1 MPCTCLFSRWH
12 LPFKPKTKMQQRL
25 QKLILYR
32 FILATITLL
41 MGLFFQLKGV
51 STFWGP
57 SVFFFFLIFL
67 IYATTI
73 VFVLLI
79 RKVKDFTFLIY
90 TQTTIDAVIITGII
104 YITGGG
110 MSVFTPLYIL
120 AILEA
125 GVMLE
130 RQGGL
135 MAATVCSISYGLLLN
150 LEYHWVIP
158 SLAPRFP
165 YHNVILLYTLFVY
178 ILAFFLSGYLTG
190 YLAEEVRK
198 RGKELSKTREDFSR
212 LEAFNRDVI
221 QSIQSGL
228 LTINLKERITFINKA
243 GEEILGIK
251 ISQCKNRSLA
261 DLFRDLYKDFH
272 EELRSRMEMTF
283 ERPDGEEIRLGL
295 SISSLNDH
303 RGNKVGQIIIFQDL
317 THIKEM
323 EETMQRSEK
332 LATIGQ
338 LAAGIAH
345 EIRNPLASISGA
357 IQLLNDEQGKGE
369 STQRLMEIILAESG
383 RLNRLITDFLLY
395 AQPPKLNKKKV
406 DIGALVDSTL
416 EVFSRSPQWTK
427 GIKLAKI
434 IEPDITIAGD
444 AQQLEQVLWNLFIN
458 AVDAMAGKGML
469 EVKVHQNGME
479 QTAMLTVAD
488 TGKGIA
494 PKDITKIFDP
504 FFTTKEGGSGLGLS
518 IVHKIVETH
527 GGVISVDSQSERGT
541 TFSLTFPAS

>member
-1 MPCTCLFSRWH
+1 
-12 LPFKPKTKMQQRL
+12 
-25 QKLILYR
+25 
-32 FILATITLL
+32 

-57 SVFFFFLIFL
+57 YVFFYILIFL

-73 VFVLLI
+73 VLALLI
-79 RKVKDFTFLIY
+79 RKVKEFTFLIY
-90 TQTTIDAVIITGII
+90 AQTTTDAVIITGII

-110 MSVFTPLYIL
+110 LSVFTPLYIL

-135 MAATVCSISYGLLLN
+135 MAASVCSIAYGLLLN

-165 YHNVILLYTLFVY
+165 YHNVVLLYTLFVY

-228 LTINLKERITFINKA
+228 LTINLKEHITFLNKA
-243 GEEILGIK
+243 GEDILGINL
-251 ISQCKNRSLA
+251 SQYKNRPLA
-261 DLFRDLYKDFH
+261 DLFLNLYKDFH
-272 EELRSRMEMTF
+272 EELRSRMEMAF
-283 ERPDGEEIRLGL
+283 VRPDGEEIRLGL
-295 SISSLNDH
+295 SISSLKDH
-303 RGNKVGQIIIFQDL
+303 RGEKVGQIIIFQDL

-357 IQLLNDEQGKGE
+357 IQLLNDEQEKGE

-406 DIGALVDSTL
+406 DIGALVESTL
-416 EVFSRSPQWTK
+416 EVFSRSPQWTT
-427 GIKLAKI
+427 GIKLEKSI
-434 IEPDITIAGD
+434 QPDITIAGD
-444 AQQLEQVLWNLFIN
+444 AQQLEQIMWNLFIN
-458 AVDAMAGKGML
+458 AVDAMEGKGML
-469 EVKVHQNGME
+469 QVKVHKDGRG
-479 QTAMLTVAD
+479 QTATLTVSD
-488 TGKGIA
+488 SGKGIA
-494 PKDITKIFDP
+494 SKDIARIFDP
-504 FFTTKEGGSGLGLS
+504 FFTTKDGGSGLGLS

-527 GGVISVDSQSERGT
+527 GGDISVESQPERGT

>member
-1 MPCTCLFSRWH
+1 ML
-12 LPFKPKTKMQQRL
+12 QRL
-25 QKLILYR
+25 QKLIFYR
-32 FILATITLL
+32 LVLATITLL

-57 SVFFFFLIFL
+57 YIFFYILIFL

-73 VFVLLI
+73 AFALFI
-79 RKVKDFTFLIY
+79 RKAKNFTSLIY
-90 TQTTIDAVIITGII
+90 TLTTTDAVIITGII
-104 YITGGG
+104 YITGGA

-135 MAATVCSISYGLLLN
+135 MAASVCSIAYGLLLN

-158 SLAPRFP
+158 SLTPRFP
-165 YHNVILLYTLFVY
+165 YHNVVLLYTLFVY

-190 YLAEEVRK
+190 YLAEEVRT
-198 RGKELSKTREDFSR
+198 RGKELTKSREDFSR

-228 LTINLKERITFINKA
+228 LTVDLKERITFLNKA
-243 GEEILGIK
+243 GEEILGTK
-251 ISQCKNRSLA
+251 ISQFKNRPLA
-261 DLFRDLYKDFH
+261 DLFHNLNKDFH
-272 EELRSRMEMTF
+272 EELRSRMEMAF

-295 SISSLNDH
+295 SISSLKDH
-303 RGNKVGQIIIFQDL
+303 REDKVGQIIIFQDL

-406 DIGALVDSTL
+406 DIGALVESTL

-427 GIKLAKI
+427 GIKLAKS

-444 AQQLEQVLWNLFIN
+444 SQQLEQILWNLFIN
-458 AVDAMAGKGML
+458 AVDAMEGTGML
-469 EVKVHQNGME
+469 EVKVYKDGKGQ
-479 QTAMLTVAD
+479 AAKLTVSD
-488 TGKGIA
+488 TGKGIS
-494 PKDITKIFDP
+494 PKNTKRIFDP

-527 GGVISVDSQSERGT
+527 GGDISVESQHERGT

>member
-1 MPCTCLFSRWH
+1 
-12 LPFKPKTKMQQRL
+12 
-25 QKLILYR
+25 
-32 FILATITLL
+32 

-57 SVFFFFLIFL
+57 YVFFYILIIL

-73 VFVLLI
+73 VFALFI
-79 RKVKDFTFLIY
+79 RKVKNFPFLIY
-90 TQTTIDAVIITGII
+90 AQTTTDAVIITGII
-104 YITGGG
+104 YITGGA

-135 MAATVCSISYGLLLN
+135 MAASVCSIAYGLLLN

-165 YHNVILLYTLFVY
+165 YHNVVLLYTLFVY

-190 YLAEEVRK
+190 YLAEEVKK
-198 RGKELSKTREDFSR
+198 RGKELSKSREDFSR

-228 LTINLKERITFINKA
+228 LTINLKERITFLNKA

-251 ISQCKNRSLA
+251 ISQFKNRPLD

-272 EELRSRMEMTF
+272 EELRSRMEMAF
-283 ERPDGEEIRLGL
+283 GRPDGEEIRLGL
-295 SISSLNDH
+295 SISSLKDH

-406 DIGALVDSTL
+406 DIGALVESTL
-416 EVFSRSPQWTK
+416 DVFSRSPQWTK

-444 AQQLEQVLWNLFIN
+444 VQQLEQILWNLFIN
-458 AVDAMAGKGML
+458 AVDAMEGTGML
-469 EVKVHQNGME
+469 EVKVHKDGRG
-479 QTAMLTVAD
+479 QTAILTVSD
-488 TGKGIA
+488 TGKGIS
-494 PKDITKIFDP
+494 PKDTKRIFDP
-504 FFTTKEGGSGLGLS
+504 FFTTKAGGSGLGLS

-527 GGVISVDSQSERGT
+527 GGDISVESQPEQGT
-541 TFSLTFPAS
+541 IFSLTFPAS

>member
-1 MPCTCLFSRWH
+1 M
-12 LPFKPKTKMQQRL
+12 
-25 QKLILYR
+25 ILYR
-32 FILATITLL
+32 LILATITLL
-41 MGLFFQLKGV
+41 MGLFFQLRGISV
-51 STFWGP
+51 FWGP
-57 SVFFFFLIFL
+57 YVFFYLLIAL

-73 VFVLLI
+73 VFILLMQ
-79 RKVKDFTFLIY
+79 KVKDISFLIY
-90 TQTTIDAVIITGII
+90 AQTTIDAVIITGII

-110 MSVFTPLYIL
+110 ISVFTPLYIL

-130 RQGGL
+130 RRGGL
-135 MAATVCSISYGLLLN
+135 MAASVCSISYGLLL
-150 LEYHWVIP
+150 LMEYHWIIP
-158 SLAPRFP
+158 SVSHRFV
-165 YHNVILLYTLFVY
+165 YHNAVMLYTLFVY
-178 ILAFFLSGYLTG
+178 ILAFYLSGYLTG

-198 RGKELSKTREDFSR
+198 RGKELTRTREDFSR

-228 LTINLKERITFINKA
+228 LTVNFKERITFLNKA
-243 GEEILGIK
+243 GEDILGIRV
-251 ISQCKNRSLA
+251 SQFKNRPLT
-261 DLFRDLYKDFH
+261 DLFRDLHKDFR
-272 EELRSRMEMTF
+272 EELSSRAETVF
-283 ERPDGEEIRLGL
+283 QRPDGKEIRLGL
-295 SISSLNDH
+295 SISSLKDH

-323 EETMQRSEK
+323 EETMRRSEK

-357 IQLLNDEQGKGE
+357 IQLLNDEQEGGE
-369 STQRLMEIILAESG
+369 STQRLTEIILAESG

-406 DIGALVDSTL
+406 DICTLVDNTL

-434 IEPDITIAGD
+434 MEPNIVITGD
-444 AQQLEQVLWNLFIN
+444 PQQLEQVLWNLFIN
-458 AVDAMAGKGML
+458 AVDAMEGKGML
-469 EVKVHQNGME
+469 EVKAHKDGSRHKV
-479 QTAMLTVAD
+479 TLIVSD
-488 TGKGIA
+488 TGKGISS
-494 PKDITKIFDP
+494 KDINKIFDP

-518 IVHKIVETH
+518 IVHKIVEIH
-527 GGVISVDSQSERGT
+527 GGDISVESRSDRGT
-541 TFSLTFPAS
+541 TLSLTFPTS

>member
-1 MPCTCLFSRWH
+1 
-12 LPFKPKTKMQQRL
+12 
-25 QKLILYR
+25 
-32 FILATITLL
+32 
-41 MGLFFQLKGV
+41 
-51 STFWGP
+51 
-57 SVFFFFLIFL
+57 
-67 IYATTI
+67 
-73 VFVLLI
+73 
-79 RKVKDFTFLIY
+79 
-90 TQTTIDAVIITGII
+90 
-104 YITGGG
+104 
-110 MSVFTPLYIL
+110 
-120 AILEA
+120 
-125 GVMLE
+125 
-130 RQGGL
+130 
-135 MAATVCSISYGLLLN
+135 
-150 LEYHWVIP
+150 
-158 SLAPRFP
+158 
-165 YHNVILLYTLFVY
+165 
-178 ILAFFLSGYLTG
+178 
-190 YLAEEVRK
+190 
-198 RGKELSKTREDFSR
+198 
-212 LEAFNRDVI
+212 
-221 QSIQSGL
+221 
-228 LTINLKERITFINKA
+228 
-243 GEEILGIK
+243 
-251 ISQCKNRSLA
+251 LA
-261 DLFRDLYKDFH
+261 DLFRNLYQDFH
-272 EELRSRMEMTF
+272 EELRARMEMAF

-369 STQRLMEIILAESG
+369 SSQRLMEIILAESG

-406 DIGALVDSTL
+406 NIGALVDSTL

-479 QTAMLTVAD
+479 RTATLTVAD
-488 TGKGIA
+488 TGKGIP
-494 PKDITKIFDP
+494 PKDLKRIFDP

-527 GGVISVDSQSERGT
+527 GGDISVDSQSERGAS
-541 TFSLTFPAS
+541 FSLTFPAS

>member
-1 MPCTCLFSRWH
+1 M
-12 LPFKPKTKMQQRL
+12 KQQL
-25 QKLILYR
+25 KKLILYR
-32 FILATITLL
+32 LVLTTTTLL
-41 MGLFFQLKGV
+41 MGIFFQIGGV
-51 STFWGP
+51 SVFWGP
-57 SVFFFFLIFL
+57 YALFYFFIVL

-73 VFVLLI
+73 VFALLM
-79 RKVKDFTFLIY
+79 RKVQNLTFLIY
-90 TQTTIDAVIITGII
+90 AQTTIDVVIITGII

-110 MSVFTPLYIL
+110 VSVFTPLYIL

-130 RQGGL
+130 RKGGL
-135 MAATVCSISYGLLLN
+135 MAASVCSIAYGILLN

-158 SLAPRFP
+158 SISPRFLH
-165 YHNVILLYTLFVY
+165 YNVVLLYTLLVY
-178 ILAFFLSGYLTG
+178 ILAFYLSGYLTG

-198 RGKELSKTREDFSR
+198 RGKELVKTREDFSR

-228 LTINLKERITFINKA
+228 LTINLKERITFLNKA
-243 GEEILGIK
+243 GESILGTK
-251 ISQCKNRSLA
+251 ISQFKNRPIT
-261 DLFRDLYKDFH
+261 DLFVDLHKDFR
-272 EELRSRMEMTF
+272 EERRSRMETAF
-283 ERPDGEEIRLGL
+283 QRPGGGEIKLGL

-323 EETMQRSEK
+323 EETMRRSEK

-345 EIRNPLASISGA
+345 EIRNPLASISGS
-357 IQLLNDEQGKGE
+357 IQLLKEEKGE
-369 STQRLMEIILAESG
+369 GKNTQRLMEIILAESS

-395 AQPPKLNKKKV
+395 AQPPKLNKQKV
-406 DIGALVDSTL
+406 VVGALVDNTL

-427 GIKLAKI
+427 NIKLSKS
-434 IEPDITIAGD
+434 IEPNTAIAGD
-444 AQQLEQVLWNLFIN
+444 PQQLEQVLWNLFIN
-458 AVDAMAGKGML
+458 AVDAMEGKGML
-469 EVKVHQNGME
+469 EVKVNKNGRGDKV
-479 QTAMLTVAD
+479 TLLVSD

-494 PKDITKIFDP
+494 PKDINKIFDP

-518 IVHKIVETH
+518 IVHKIVEIH
-527 GGVISVDSQSERGT
+527 GGDISVENQPERGA

>member
-1 MPCTCLFSRWH
+1 
-12 LPFKPKTKMQQRL
+12 
-25 QKLILYR
+25 
-32 FILATITLL
+32 

-57 SVFFFFLIFL
+57 YVFFYILIFL

-73 VFVLLI
+73 VFGLLI
-79 RKVKDFTFLIY
+79 RTAKDFSFLIY
-90 TQTTIDAVIITGII
+90 AQTTADAVIITGII

-135 MAATVCSISYGLLLN
+135 MAASVCSIAYGLLLN

-165 YHNVILLYTLFVY
+165 YHNVVLLYTLFVY

-198 RGKELSKTREDFSR
+198 RGKELSKSREDFSR

-228 LTINLKERITFINKA
+228 LTINLKERVTFLNKA

-251 ISQCKNRSLA
+251 LAQFKNRSLA

-272 EELRSRMEMTF
+272 EELRSRMEMAF

-295 SISSLNDH
+295 SISSLKDH
-303 RGNKVGQIIIFQDL
+303 RGEKVGQIIIFQDL

-332 LATIGQ
+332 LATI
-338 LAAGIAH
+338 AH
-345 EIRNPLASISGA
+345 EIRNTLASISGA
-357 IQLLNDEQGKGE
+357 IQLLNDEQGGGE
-369 STQRLMEIILAESG
+369 SAQRLMEIILAESG

-406 DIGALVDSTL
+406 DIGALVESTL

-427 GIKLAKI
+427 GIKLEKI

-444 AQQLEQVLWNLFIN
+444 SQQLEQILWNLFIN
-458 AVDAMAGKGML
+458 AVDAMEGKGML
-469 EVKVHQNGME
+469 EVKVHKDGRG
-479 QTAMLTVAD
+479 QTATLTVSD

-494 PKDITKIFDP
+494 PKDINRIFDP

-527 GGVISVDSQSERGT
+527 GGDISVESQPERGT

>member
-1 MPCTCLFSRWH
+1 
-12 LPFKPKTKMQQRL
+12 MQQSL
-25 QKLILYR
+25 KKLILYR
-32 FILATITLL
+32 LILATITLL
-41 MGLFFQLKGV
+41 MGLFFQLRGV

-57 SVFFFFLIFL
+57 YVFFYFLIFL
-67 IYATTI
+67 IFATTI
-73 VFVLLI
+73 VFTLLI
-79 RKVKDFTFLIY
+79 RKDTNPTFLIY
-90 TQTTIDAVIITGII
+90 AQTTADAVIITGII

-110 MSVFTPLYIL
+110 VSVFTPLYIL

-135 MAATVCSISYGLLLN
+135 MAASVCSISYGILLN

-158 SLAPRFP
+158 SLSLRFP
-165 YHNVILLYTLFVY
+165 YHNVVLLYTLFVY
-178 ILAFFLSGYLTG
+178 ILAFYLSGYLTG

-198 RGKELSKTREDFSR
+198 RGRELVKTREDFSR

-228 LTINLKERITFINKA
+228 LTVNLKERITFLNKA

-251 ISQCKNRSLA
+251 ISQFKNRLLTE
-261 DLFRDLYKDFH
+261 LFLNLYKDFH
-272 EELRSRMEMTF
+272 EELRSRMEMSF
-283 ERPDGEEIRLGL
+283 QRPEGKEIRLGL
-295 SISSLNDH
+295 SISSLKDH
-303 RGNKVGQIIIFQDL
+303 KGNKVGQIIIFQDL
-317 THIKEM
+317 TRIKEM
-323 EETMQRSEK
+323 EETMRRSEK
-332 LATIGQ
+332 MATIGQ

-357 IQLLNDEQGKGE
+357 IQLLSDEQGGGE

-406 DIGALVDSTL
+406 DIGSLVDNTL

-434 IEPDITIAGD
+434 MEPDITIAGD
-444 AQQLEQVLWNLFIN
+444 PQQLEQVLWNLFIN
-458 AVDAMAGKGML
+458 AVDAMEGKGML
-469 EVKVHQNGME
+469 EVQVHKNGRG
-479 QTAMLTVAD
+479 QKAMLMVSD
-488 TGKGIA
+488 TGKGIS
-494 PKDITKIFDP
+494 PKDINKIFDP

-518 IVHKIVETH
+518 IVHKIVEIH
-527 GGVISVDSQSERGT
+527 GGDISVESRPDRGT
-541 TFSLTFPAS
+541 IFFLAFPVS